1 MRKCVFWAICLKC
14 IKEDID
20 LKRRINDA
28 HDAFVQSLNAGRR
41 RQKLKVLALIIVI
54 IIAIATFFVVRAI
67 IKHKREVDAAKKS
80 MVQIDIHSTFKEAE
94 FPPEGDWDGDGLKN
108 KQELDG
114 IEIEFQGEKQ
124 IVKPN
129 VQSEDSDGDG
139 ISDGDEIQLGL
150 NPLNEDTDG
159 DGILDGYELIAG
171 LNPKWAR
178 SDEATNDADRIMDV
192 VKKCGELTLTI
203 HGNANCAEV
212 TIEELDLVGI
222 TANASVLSKVYNIYS
237 DNKFEKGT
245 LKFDVDL
252 EKLKRVGLELTDLA
266 VHKFDVE
273 KKKYTKVDSRADKQN
288 KTVSADITGL
298 GTYVLGVEKTVNVK
312 PTTRVFFLID
322 NSGSMYPEK
331 MCAGSTENDIDFKR
345 LSFAQSLI
353 GRFEDDYQVGI
364 SKFTGTYTKMTDFT
378 TNKKQLGDVL
388 SKIKNEKEVFN
399 GTHSQTA
406 LSNCINEFGADA
418 ANVKYSNIIVMLTDG
433 ESDEVGGA
441 KLDELIKQA
450 KNKSILILTVGLG
463 RDVDREWL
471 QKLASETGGKYYA
484 ASDANALDDV
494 YKSIVTT
501 LNYEIVT
508 YSGRDN
514 VKGYSLYNTG
524 FDPKK
529 NGFAFKNFRTATTS
543 SVDFGMAVMAR
554 DWYIGKLQTTLGGLE
569 PGDDS
574 EQKVSAEGYDIKGTK
589 FGDVYDQRRELHA
602 VNSDLFSGKYSDVT
616 KYLDF
621 SSSGDVLKVDEDCKS
636 DALDKGWKITNSP
649 LEGSSLKWDSVDLLS
664 LDIADSYD
672 KIESGYDKDSAE
684 FAKAL
689 YRLNSLQWDDGR
701 DEFKLTDKDGFETIT
716 KQLSLGVPVVT
727 TIDGTHTINAIGL
740 IQDSLCHR
748 KYIFQ
753 VYDNNYPN
761 EKKELYLEKKMI
773 LRLKIT
779 DGVPEIE
786 KTDFTYSAKY
796 EGKQVGLSFSK
807 VEEH

>member
-1 MRKCVFWAICLKC
+1 MPLKAS
-14 IKEDID
+14 KEDID
-20 LKRRINDA
+20 LKRRVNDA

-41 RQKLKVLALIIVI
+41 RQKLKVLALFIVI
-54 IIAIATFFVVRAI
+54 IIAVSTFFVVRAI

-94 FPPEGDWDGDGLKN
+94 FPPEGDWDGDRLKN
-108 KQELDG
+108 KEELEG

-139 ISDGDEIQLGL
+139 ISDGDEVELGL

-159 DGILDGYELIAG
+159 DGIFDGYELIAG
-171 LNPKWAR
+171 LNPKRVR
-178 SDEATNDADRIMDV
+178 SDENTNDAERIMDI

-203 HGNANCAEV
+203 KGNANCAEV

-237 DNKFEKGT
+237 DNKFDKGT
-245 LKFDVDL
+245 LTFSVDTD
-252 EKLKRVGLELTDLA
+252 KLKRMGLDISDLA
-266 VHKFDVE
+266 VHTFDVE
-273 KKKYTKVDSRADKQN
+273 KKKYTKVDSTVDKKN
-288 KTVSADITGL
+288 KTVSAEIKTL
-298 GTYVLGVEKTVNVK
+298 GTYVLGVEKTVNQK
-312 PTTRVFFLID
+312 ATTRVFFLID

-331 MCAGSTENDIDFKR
+331 LCAGSTENDVDFRR

-353 GRFEDDYQVGI
+353 GRFDDDYQVGI
-364 SKFTGTYTKMTDFT
+364 SKYTGTYTRMTGFT

-388 SKIKNEKEVFN
+388 SRIKNEKEIFN

-406 LSNCINEFGADA
+406 LSSCINEFGKDS

-433 ESDEVGGA
+433 ESDEEGGA

-450 KNKSILILTVGLG
+450 NDKNILILTVGLG
-463 RDVDREWL
+463 RDVDRAWL

-508 YSGRDN
+508 YSGRDD

-529 NGFAFKNFRTATTS
+529 NGFSFKNFRTATTS

-554 DWYIGKLQTTLGGLE
+554 DWYIGKLNTTLRGID
-569 PGDDS
+569 PGDNS
-574 EQKVSAEGYDIKGTK
+574 EQKVLAEGYDLKGTK
-589 FGDVYDQRRELHA
+589 YGDVYDQRRELHA

-621 SSSGDVLKVDEDCKS
+621 SSSGNTLEIDKDSYD
-636 DALDKGWKITNSP
+636 DALSKGWKVTNSP
-649 LEGSSLKWDSVDLLS
+649 IEGSSLKWDSVDLLS
-664 LDIADSYD
+664 LDIANSYD
-672 KIESGYDKDSAE
+672 KIASGYDKDSAE

-689 YRLNSLQWDDGR
+689 YRLNALQWDDSK

-727 TIDGTHTINAIGL
+727 TIDGTHTINTIGL

-748 KYIFQ
+748 KYILQ

-761 EKKELYLEKKMI
+761 EKKELYIEKKMI
-773 LRLKIT
+773 LRLNIN